1 MRGAEEGTR
10 GFVLSGIQGWRNPLD
25 FWDSRAPSF
34 HFSPPKVKEI
44 FKILKIEQ
52 TLSFPFI
59 LEERGTQDSPCLYP
73 SVSCLLA
80 GVWALS
86 GLVSRETG
94 VGGTDGCLLP
104 SRACRVF
111 IAQNS
116 SLAFCRPGEGR
127 GNLTVCFQDN
137 SRPHLFL
144 FLCTVVLF
152 GEFSEGV
159 RCGLRG
165 SKTTDFLIISPQPG
179 SGRGKG

>member
-80 GVWALS
+80 GVWACQDSCPGRQALA
-86 GLVSRETG
+86 GQTAVYFLAE
-94 VGGTDGCLLP
+94 P
-104 SRACRVF
+104 AVF
-111 IAQNS
+111 S
-116 SLAFCRPGEGR
+116 
-127 GNLTVCFQDN
+127 
-137 SRPHLFL
+137 
-144 FLCTVVLF
+144 
-152 GEFSEGV
+152 
-159 RCGLRG
+159 
-165 SKTTDFLIISPQPG
+165 
-179 SGRGKG
+179 